1 MIATLLLPPPLLVAQ
16 RLDRVEACRLACR
29 VVAEEVPTAAEKANP
44 PRMAVGEIGV
54 GKSATAEIV
63 SDTPMPA
70 KDTGGATD
78 QAEKHGFG
86 EKLQKHMQAARPG
99 VLAGGRSACDI
110 ERHPAAI
117 EIARCTSPWMS
128 RPEQPSG

>member
-63 SDTPMPA
+63 SDTPMP
-70 KDTGGATD
+70 
-78 QAEKHGFG
+78 Q
-86 EKLQKHMQAARPG
+86 R
-99 VLAGGRSACDI
+99 I
-110 ERHPAAI
+110 PAAPPI
-117 EIARCTSPWMS
+117 RLRNTASARNCRSTCRRPVQAFS
-128 RPEQPSG
+128 RVVGPLAILSGIPLLLK